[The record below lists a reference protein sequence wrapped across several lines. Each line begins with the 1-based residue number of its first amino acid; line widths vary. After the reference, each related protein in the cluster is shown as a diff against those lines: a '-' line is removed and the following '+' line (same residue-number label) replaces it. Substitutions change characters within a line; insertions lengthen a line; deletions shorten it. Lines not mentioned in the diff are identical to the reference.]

1 MIFNFLIKQY
11 KFLLFGLST
20 AFFASYGQTFFISI
34 FNFQIRETLKFSNTE
49 FGLIYSMA
57 TIISAFILVWF
68 GRLLDKIDLRLYTF
82 IISIGLAIFCFLMSI
97 LEYIPSIIFLIIF
110 GLRFFGQ
117 GAMGHTSHTTMARY
131 YEVDRGKAISFGSFG
146 QPLGEMFLPLLSVFI
161 IKFFGWHY
169 TWLCAGLSI
178 IIIYI
183 PLYLFLLKNHQQR
196 HQKFLSNQKN
206 KDQKSNWNRKDVLKD
221 IRFYAFIYHHT

>member
-1 MIFNFLIKQY
+1 
-11 KFLLFGLST
+11 
-20 AFFASYGQTFFISI
+20 
-34 FNFQIRETLKFSNTE
+34 
-49 FGLIYSMA
+49 MA
-57 TIISAFILVWF
+57 TIISAFVLVWF

-117 GAMGHTSHTTMARY
+117 GAMGHTSQTTMARY

-161 IKFFGWHY
+161 ILK
-169 TWLCAGLSI
+169 T
-178 IIIYI
+178 
-183 PLYLFLLKNHQQR
+183 FLEKNIRIQTINKKLKNLFVF
-196 HQKFLSNQKN
+196 FL
-206 KDQKSNWNRKDVLKD
+206 
-221 IRFYAFIYHHT
+221 